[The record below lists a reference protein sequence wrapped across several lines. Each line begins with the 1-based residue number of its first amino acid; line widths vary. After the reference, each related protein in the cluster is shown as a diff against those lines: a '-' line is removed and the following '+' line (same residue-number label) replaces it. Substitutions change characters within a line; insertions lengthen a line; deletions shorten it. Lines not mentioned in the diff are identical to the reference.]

1 MPNIL
6 ITGGAGFIGSNLA
19 KKLISSEN
27 NITILDNLST
37 GIRENVPEGIN
48 LIVGDIRSDL
58 NTILNDKKFDVVY
71 HLAAQI
77 SVNNSMN
84 HPKDDAEINILGSLN
99 IIEWCI
105 KNNVKKFIFS
115 SSAAVYDSTKT
126 LLNEND
132 KIEPKSPYGLAKR
145 TIEQYLKILGENDKI
160 NYCILRFSN
169 VYGPGQNS
177 KSEAGVISIFTDS
190 IIKGRD
196 ITIFGDGNQTRDFVY
211 VKDVASALVL
221 AQKLGGIYNVS
232 SAKEITINELVS
244 KLNSIT
250 GNKVK
255 IIYEKPRKGDI
266 AKSSLDNSK
275 IIKEGWKPMEI
286 LEQGLIQTVQYIKQQ
301 QN

>member
-1 MPNIL
+1 MSNIL
-6 ITGGAGFIGSNLA
+6 ITGGAGFIGSNLS
-19 KKLISSEN
+19 KKLISPEN

-37 GIRENVPEGIN
+37 GIKENVPKEID

-58 NTILNDKKFDVVY
+58 DIILKDKKFDVVY

-77 SVNNSMN
+77 SVSNSMN
-84 HPKDDAEINILGSLN
+84 KPKDDADINILGSLN

-105 KNNVKKFIFS
+105 KNNVKKFVFS
-115 SSAAVYDSTKT
+115 SSAAVYDSNKT
-126 LLNEND
+126 LLKEND

-145 TIEQYLKILGENDKI
+145 TIEQYLKILGESDKI

-169 VYGPGQNS
+169 VYGPGQNP
-177 KSEAGVISIFTDS
+177 KSEAGVISIFTDLM
-190 IIKGRD
+190 IKGED
-196 ITIFGDGNQTRDFVY
+196 ITIFGDGSQTRDFVY

-221 AQKLGGIYNVS
+221 AQELEGIYNVS

-244 KLNSIT
+244 KLNSII

-275 IIKEGWKPMEI
+275 IINEGWKSNEI
-286 LEQGLIQTVQYIKQQ
+286 LEQGLLQTIEYIKHRHT
-301 QN
+301 